1 MSTGMRHTFQVF
13 SYELLRSVRKRRYL
27 FTTFGIPLIAIALL
41 FAFQFISSRNAQ
53 DEQSNQSGTQALLE
67 QLDFSRVG
75 QAGYV
80 DLSGRFSDPGELAP
94 ILTRY
99 PDETAAQAALNTGDI
114 RLYYVIAADYME
126 TGDVTTVQPHLN
138 LGELE
143 NGPAQR
149 LVLNGLS
156 QGVDPQVFQRLVNP
170 ARLQVTNLTL
180 VGGEDRTQDEGGS
193 FVLVYVFAVVLMFSL
208 FTTSGYLMQS
218 VIEEKETRLIEIL
231 ISTVR
236 PGQLLAGKILAMGL
250 VGLLQLAVWV
260 GAIYVAVQV
269 ASGGSAGQVV
279 GALATIANLHIPVN
293 ILPALLLYFIFA
305 YFMFAGFFAIVG
317 ALSNSMREG
326 PQYAVIFTLPA
337 ALPLYFISVIAASP
351 EGPIPTVLSFIPLTA
366 PITMAA
372 RLAISQVPFWQVAVS
387 LLLLAATAALVMW
400 LAGRVFRVQV
410 LLAGQMPK
418 LRDLPKLIRG

>member
-1 MSTGMRHTFQVF
+1 MGHTFQVF
-13 SYELLRSVRKRRYL
+13 SYELLRSVRRRRYL
-27 FTTFGIPLIAIALL
+27 FTTFGIPLIALALL
-41 FAFQFISSRNAQ
+41 VGYQFISSRTASNPDENDAAQ
-53 DEQSNQSGTQALLE
+53 DLVE
-67 QLDFSRVG
+67 QLDFSNVG
-75 QAGYV
+75 RAGYV
-80 DLSGRFSDPGELAP
+80 DQSGRFNDPGELAS

-99 PDETAAQAALNTGDI
+99 PDEAAAQAALNAGEI
-114 RLYYVIAADYME
+114 GLYYVIAADYLE
-126 TGDVTTVQPHLN
+126 TGDVTTVQPRLN

-143 NGPAQR
+143 NGPVQR

-156 QGVDPQVFQRLVNP
+156 QGVDPQIFERLVEP
-170 ARLQVTNLTL
+170 SHIQVTNLTL
-180 VGGEDRTQDEGGS
+180 VGGEDRVQDEGGS
-193 FVLVYVFAVVLMFSL
+193 FLLVYVFAIVLMFSL

-250 VGLLQLAVWV
+250 VGLIQLVAWLGALLLAVQ
-260 GAIYVAVQV
+260 I
-269 ASGGSAGQVV
+269 ASGGAAGQIAGV
-279 GALATIANLHIPVN
+279 LATIANLQIPPNV
-293 ILPALLLYFIFA
+293 LPALVFYFILA
-305 YFMFAGFFAIVG
+305 YFLFAGLFAIVG

-337 ALPLYFISVIAASP
+337 ALPLYFISLIADSP
-351 EGPIPTVLSFIPLTA
+351 EGPIPTALSIFPLTA

-372 RLAISQVPFWQVAVS
+372 RLVIAQVPFWQVLVS
-387 LLLLAATAALVMW
+387 LLLLGLTAAVVMW

-418 LRDLPKLIRG
+418 LKDLPRLLRS